1 MKPMMSG
8 KVFLFLCTSLF
19 VACGGG
25 GGGGGGDDGASTRL
39 SNHE

>member
-25 GGGGGGDDGASTRL
+25 GGGGDDGASTRL
-39 SNHE
+39 NNHE

>member
-25 GGGGGGDDGASTRL
+25 GGDDGASTRL
-39 SNHE
+39 NNHE